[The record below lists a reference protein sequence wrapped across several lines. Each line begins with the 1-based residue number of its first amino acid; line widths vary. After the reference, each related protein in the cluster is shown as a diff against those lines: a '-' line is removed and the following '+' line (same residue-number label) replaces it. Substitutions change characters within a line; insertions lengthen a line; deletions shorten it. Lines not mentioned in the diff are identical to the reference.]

1 MAKRKKQHRKHQLN
15 SKKGGKRC
23 TKTNYKSVG
32 RAPQLILIVIMVFY
46 GLLVVTSNRG
56 EGLKKADPL
65 NSSVSSKH
73 HVVTQKLS
81 SNVEFTSSTKKFEE
95 QETVA
100 TYTRKVIEPEE
111 PIIPVSKCSV
121 NEPKNQASHTEEM
134 QFNEI
139 EEITTFS
146 IEEVSS
152 YQTITKDSKIVQPET
167 VETTTENEEE
177 DTENTETDNEETIWI
192 EQWEPLTDE
201 LITSLGNLIFGEV
214 GGYLGTKSS
223 EEAIYIFELTGSV
236 VLHRLEVGY
245 TNNATTLY
253 DVVHAKGQYGT
264 AWQFDLD
271 YRRGE
276 EQGAEEC
283 YEVAERLLREGPIG
297 PRNLVYQATIKQGT
311 PYYNTGKDPIYA
323 TTYFGTSSEFSDYE
337 EAEN

>member
-15 SKKGGKRC
+15 SKKGGKHC
-23 TKTNYKSVG
+23 TKTTYKNVG
-32 RAPQLILIVIMVFY
+32 RASQLILIVILVFY
-46 GLLVVTSNRG
+46 GLLVVTSTPSG
-56 EGLKKADPL
+56 ESRKKADPL

-81 SNVEFTSSTKKFEE
+81 SNVNTSSTKKFEE

-139 EEITTFS
+139 EKNEEIVAFS
-146 IEEVSS
+146 LDEISS
-152 YQTITKDSKIVQPET
+152 YQAIDSKAKIVQPET
-167 VETTTENEEE
+167 VETTENEE
-177 DTENTETDNEETIWI
+177 DTENSETIWI
-192 EQWEPLTDE
+192 EQWEPLTDQ
-201 LITSLGNLIFGEV
+201 LVTSLGNLIFGEV

-223 EEAIYIFELTGSV
+223 DEAIYIFELTGSV

-245 TNNATTLY
+245 TKNATKLY

-323 TTYFGTSSEFSDYE
+323 TTYFGTDSKFADYE
-337 EAEN
+337 EVET